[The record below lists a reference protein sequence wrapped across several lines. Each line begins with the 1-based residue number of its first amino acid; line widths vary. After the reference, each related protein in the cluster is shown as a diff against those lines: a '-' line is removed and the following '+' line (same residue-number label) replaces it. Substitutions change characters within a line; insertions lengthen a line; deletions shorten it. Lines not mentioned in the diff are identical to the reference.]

1 MRLFFLGC
9 WNEIKCDKD
18 NRAIILD
25 KILKAGYNIG
35 VLGGDNFYPYKV
47 GKKDLELTANKPKL
61 FRKSTLRPLEKLHAR
76 IDDLHVA
83 LGNHDLDKLP
93 ESEQPYAVFKYQI
106 NLFKDRLYAYPHA
119 GIDTYTGMDIDKYIT
134 NYPKNGYNVKMVFLD
149 LNNLESCRMSCRI
162 LELAKHQ
169 VLAEEGQ
176 KSWVLVFA
184 HEPLIVYS
192 PNKVKPVD
200 KTTYGDDFPI
210 ASLFIRQ
217 ALDDLSRCV
226 GELNEISGGRTL
238 FIAADT
244 HNFQASVVSTPANG
258 TYPLI
263 VCGTGGANPE
273 LDLPPHTGK
282 YPAFETDSGHHSTEI
297 LVATVPYGYLD
308 INISEDSITTTYI
321 NCNNKKIVLKLD
333 DSGEFKLISDN
344 IRTIGNPIES
354 AENCTMPKYKL
365 PFSDKLCSSS
375 ESVRVAAIEEG
386 NNLDDN
392 LNRRLTNYKYNIYA
406 KSKKNKRVSKFRT
419 RKSMTSSR

>member
-1 MRLFFLGC
+1 
-9 WNEIKCDKD
+9 
-18 NRAIILD
+18 
-25 KILKAGYNIG
+25 
-35 VLGGDNFYPYKV
+35 
-47 GKKDLELTANKPKL
+47 
-61 FRKSTLRPLEKLHAR
+61 
-76 IDDLHVA
+76 
-83 LGNHDLDKLP
+83 
-93 ESEQPYAVFKYQI
+93 
-106 NLFKDRLYAYPHA
+106 
-119 GIDTYTGMDIDKYIT
+119 MDIDKYIA
-134 NYPKNGYNVKMVFLD
+134 NYPKNGHNVKMVFLD
-149 LNNLESCRMSCRI
+149 LNNLESCRMSCEI
-162 LELAKHQ
+162 LELAKRQ

-192 PNKVKPVD
+192 PNKVKKED
-200 KTTYGDDFPI
+200 KEKYGDDFPI

-226 GELNEISGGRTL
+226 GELNEISGGRVL

-273 LDLPPHTGK
+273 LDLPPHASE
-282 YPAFETDSGHHSTEI
+282 YIAFDTADGHHRTEI
-297 LVATVPYGYLD
+297 LVAAMPYGYLD

-321 NCNNKKIVLKLD
+321 NCNNKKIVLKLND
-333 DSGEFKLISDN
+333 VGEFKLISDD

-354 AENCTMPKYKL
+354 AENCVMPKYKL

-375 ESVRVAAIEEG
+375 KDDRIAAFVKG

-392 LNRRLTNYKYNIYA
+392 LNRRLSNYKSNIYS
-406 KSKKNKRVSKFRT
+406 KSKKYKRVSRIT
-419 RKSMTSSR
+419 RKTLRKTLRKSTNN